1 MRTQSESDLICLCL
15 EINTYFIEHF
25 AITCL
30 YHQEFE
36 MEKQKFS
43 YKKAVI

>member
-1 MRTQSESDLICLCL
+1 MWTQSESDLICLRL

-30 YHQEFE
+30 YQEFE
-36 MEKQKFS
+36 IGKQKFA